1 MLARLVSRPFDN
13 EEWVFEVKWDGV
25 RSFLFFD
32 KAKALTKL
40 QSRSGNEITH
50 RYPKIL
56 ESSRAA
62 IAWPVCINTNWM
74 IWLGLLNTA

>member
-1 MLARLVSRPFDN
+1 MTLPLKKLEEFPTSIKPMLARLVSRPFDN

-40 QSRSGNEITH
+40 QS
-50 RYPKIL
+50 K
-56 ESSRAA
+56 AA
-62 IAWPVCINTNWM
+62 M
-74 IWLGLLNTA
+74 K